1 MPRGPAPVAGAV
13 KEARHS
19 VSDSKKKRYHRSSQR
34 EAILTLVRRLKT
46 HPTAEEIYA
55 QLRPSNPRLSLGTV
69 YRNLHILAQQGEI
82 REIHFGSGRDRFDG
96 NTNDHYHFICR
107 RCEDIIDLAT
117 PIRSE
122 LMADAEAALGRPV
135 DSHTVQF
142 FGYCER
148 CR

>member
-1 MPRGPAPVAGAV
+1 MSEPA
-13 KEARHS
+13 
-19 VSDSKKKRYHRSSQR
+19 KKRYHRSSQR
-34 EAILTLVRRLKT
+34 EAILELVRRLKT

-55 QLRPSNPRLSLGTV
+55 QLRPANPRLSLGTV

-96 NTNDHYHFICR
+96 NTHDHYHFICR
-107 RCEDIIDLAT
+107 GCEDIIDMDM
-117 PIRSE
+117 PVRPE
-122 LMADAEAALGRPV
+122 LMTTAERAFGHKL

-142 FGYCER
+142 YGYCER